1 MCVMKLKQKSLTQK
15 AKDAGLVMPTGGN
28 RRLYRKALK
37 AKIKELKK
45 QKTVAVKSQVNWFE
59 KLMDEELSVV
69 LPLDGTTVEA
79 ILNGND

>member
-1 MCVMKLKQKSLTQK
+1 MKLKQKSLTQK